1 MTTDFRKEL
10 RDLIPSHDYF
20 IGIDSDGCVFDS
32 MEVKQKQFFIPN
44 ALKHFGL
51 YSIEK
56 PLRTTWEFVNLY
68 SLYRGGNR
76 FISLIK
82 VFEILSENP
91 EVRVSGC
98 SLPDMTPLKKWIGT
112 ETRLGNSTLRKYFE
126 SNYNPDLEK
135 VVRWSEA
142 INEEIALQL
151 KNIPPF
157 PKALIGIKRAHD
169 YADLVIV
176 SQTPLEALEREWE
189 ENNLRK
195 YVKLIAAQE
204 HGTKSEHLAYAAIG
218 KYDANKI
225 LMIGDAKGDL
235 DAAKVNGILF
245 FPVIPGRE
253 DKSWDTFN
261 NVSLERFLNDTYSGK
276 FEDGL
281 IKEFLKALP
290 DKQ

>member
-1 MTTDFRKEL
+1 MIADFSKEL
-10 RDLIPSHDYF
+10 IRLTPTRDFF

-32 MEVKQKQFFIPN
+32 MEIKQRQFFIPN

-51 YSIEK
+51 YSIEI

-82 VFEILSENP
+82 VFDLLSENE
-91 EVRVSGC
+91 EVRATGC
-98 SLPDMTPLKKWIGT
+98 TLPDLTSLKKWVKT
-112 ETRLGNSTLRKYFE
+112 ENRLSNSTLRRYFE
-126 SNYNPDLEK
+126 SNYNKELEK
-135 VVRWSEA
+135 VVMWSEA
-142 INEEIALQL
+142 INEEIAVNL
-151 KNIPPF
+151 KKIPPF
-157 PKALIGIKRAHD
+157 KNARSGIIKASR

-195 YVKLIAAQE
+195 YVKYIAAQE
-204 HGTKSEHLAYAAIG
+204 HGTKSEQLSGAAKG
-218 KYDANKI
+218 KYEECKI
-225 LMIGDAKGDL
+225 LMTGDAMADF
-235 DAAKVNGILF
+235 DAARSNGVLF
-245 FPVIPGRE
+245 YPIIPGRE
-253 DKSWDTFN
+253 EQSWAVFN
-261 NVSLERFLNDTYSGK
+261 TDALDRFLSNTYSGK
-276 FEDGL
+276 FEDDL